1 MKEYEIYNDLTVP
14 KGSKIILRLDGRNF
28 HSLSKNLNLKR
39 PYDEEFIKSMVFT
52 SKDIFKEFS
61 PLFIYTFSDEI
72 NILLSEI
79 PFSGRIEKLNSIFSS
94 LASSALMKYLNTNF
108 FKDGFVNK
116 ENNINENSIDK
127 SDVNKVNI
135 NKNNIISFDSRV
147 IPISITEDIVK
158 YFKWR
163 QDESWRNCVNSYGYW
178 TLREDFSPSVS
189 GEKLKNLNSSDI
201 HQLLFEKGI
210 NLNDLPSYQKRGIAI
225 YKTKKAIF
233 GINPKTNNKEHSYRN
248 ILIIDK
254 ELPMFDK
261 DFFKNINIL

>member
-1 MKEYEIYNDLTVP
+1 MKEYEIYSDLKTP

-39 PYDEEFIKSMVFT
+39 PYDDDFIKSMVYT

-79 PFSGRIEKLNSIFSS
+79 PFSGRIEKLNSIFPS
-94 LASSALMKYLNTNF
+94 LASSALMKHLNTNF
-108 FKDGFVNK
+108 FKEGFVNNK
-116 ENNINENSIDK
+116 NNINKLNI
-127 SDVNKVNI
+127 NKNNF

-147 IPISITEDIVK
+147 IPISITEDVVK

-178 TLREDFSPSVS
+178 TLRDDFSPSVA

-210 NLNDLPSYQKRGIAI
+210 NLNDSPSYQKRGIAI
-225 YKTKKAIF
+225 YKTKKEISR
-233 GINPKTNNKEHSYRN
+233 INPKTNNKEQLYRN
-248 ILIIDK
+248 TFFIDK
-254 ELPMFDK
+254 ELPIFDK
-261 DFFKNINIL
+261 NFFKNIDIL